1 MKGFTLFLDRDGV
14 INDRLVGEYVLN
26 WSEFH
31 FMPGVLE
38 ALRCFAGYFSR
49 IIVVTNQQGIGKG
62 LMTVADIQDIHERML
77 SAIRQAGGRVDAV
90 YYCPDLKQ
98 KPDNCRKPGPAM
110 ALQAQRDFPEI
121 VFPQSV
127 MVGDSL
133 SDIDFGFRLGMRTVL
148 IEGKAEEAKALENA
162 AERVHFRY
170 KSLSTFALALQKFQ
184 D

>member
-14 INDRLVGEYVLN
+14 INERLVGEYVLN
-26 WSEFH
+26 WGEFR
-31 FMPGVLE
+31 FMPGALE
-38 ALRCFAGYFSR
+38 ALRFFAGYFGR

-62 LMTVADIQDIHERML
+62 LMTEADIQDIHAHML
-77 SAIRQAGGRVDAV
+77 SEILQAGGRVDAV

-98 KPDNCRKPGPAM
+98 KPDNCRKPSPAM
-110 ALQAQRDFPEI
+110 ALQAQRDFPDI
-121 VFPQSV
+121 AFSQSV

-133 SDIDFGFRLGMRTVL
+133 SDIDFGFFLGMRTVL

-170 KSLSTFALALQKFQ
+170 ESLSALALALQ
-184 D
+184 